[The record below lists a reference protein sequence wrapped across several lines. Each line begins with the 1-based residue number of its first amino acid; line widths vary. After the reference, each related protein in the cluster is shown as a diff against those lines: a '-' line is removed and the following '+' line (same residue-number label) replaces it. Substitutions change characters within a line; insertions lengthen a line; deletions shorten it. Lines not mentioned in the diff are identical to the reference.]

1 MINSHFPSLK
11 AVIEKLYVKLYQNC
25 YSECLCKLTNG
36 LPPVKP
42 MRKLIT
48 LFTWKGSAASQF
60 AIIMASELLLTEVA
74 CVVPWHKETP

>member
-1 MINSHFPSLK
+1 
-11 AVIEKLYVKLYQNC
+11 
-25 YSECLCKLTNG
+25 
-36 LPPVKP
+36 